1 MLLQEDK
8 IDIRP
13 LFRVQFDIYNF
24 IRNNFHEELIN
35 MNFKLIESY
44 VHNSYEINELI
55 KTRDALGQNIH
66 LDSINYL
73 YSLSQIDNFMFIRIR
88 EVLENIIMLLKL
100 NGTIIELDKDKID
113 NLSNVQNFN
122 EFAKTNKIIHNDIRN
137 MINKFHKTELDN
149 LIIFILK

>member
-1 MLLQEDK
+1 MIIQRKYDSISRRDQTLFEFTHELRRNWINLKYDYERILDELGLLLKEDK

-13 LFRVQFDIYNF
+13 LFKVQFDIYNF
-24 IRNNFHEELIN
+24 IRNNFHEELMN

-55 KTRDALGQNIH
+55 TTRDALGQNIH

-73 YSLSQIDNFMFIRIR
+73 YSLSQIDNFMFIRVR

-100 NGTIIELDKDKID
+100 NGTIIELI
-113 NLSNVQNFN
+113 
-122 EFAKTNKIIHNDIRN
+122 
-137 MINKFHKTELDN
+137 
-149 LIIFILK
+149 